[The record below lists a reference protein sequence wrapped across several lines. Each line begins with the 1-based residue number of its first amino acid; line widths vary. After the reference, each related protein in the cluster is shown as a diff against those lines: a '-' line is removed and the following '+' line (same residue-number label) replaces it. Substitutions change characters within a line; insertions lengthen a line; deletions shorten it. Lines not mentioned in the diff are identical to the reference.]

1 MTGND
6 KSNGPGFLLEKEL
19 SLEELLE
26 ITAAGPSYDEAKARR
41 AIMKIVAGAERFC
54 DEVRRILLKPHET
67 WEAERHDGLMEFIAC
82 ASQYLEAMGEGR
94 EVIDKLQGYYGAL
107 DDLDDGVVHP
117 VLRKKYTRKP
127 SMGSGIWRLRAICAV
142 ALEYL
147 VTAKELE
154 VDAAKAVARIPG
166 IEKLLS
172 GRARR

>member
-67 WEAERHDGLMEFIAC
+67 WEA
-82 ASQYLEAMGEGR
+82 
-94 EVIDKLQGYYGAL
+94 
-107 DDLDDGVVHP
+107 
-117 VLRKKYTRKP
+117 
-127 SMGSGIWRLRAICAV
+127 
-142 ALEYL
+142 
-147 VTAKELE
+147 
-154 VDAAKAVARIPG
+154 
-166 IEKLLS
+166 
-172 GRARR
+172 